1 MTVRFGPMLIDAI
14 RCRGLLLKQVAHE
27 SRCSINSITRAV
39 NQRPVRIDVA
49 RRIVLALSRIE
60 PIAGLDAWMLHEGE
74 PGSA

>member
-1 MTVRFGPMLIDAI
+1 MTVRFGPRLLDAI

-27 SRCSINSITRAV
+27 SKVSVNSLTRAC
-39 NQRPVRIDVA
+39 RGDAVRIDVA

-60 PIAGLDAWMLHEGE
+60 PIEGLDAWMVHEGE